1 MTYSLS
7 FFNQLVSDAIEALP
21 NGVRASFLRIAQR
34 METEGPDLGMPYTKA
49 MGQGLFEIR
58 ARGPE
63 GIGRVF
69 YCTLQGRR
77 IVLLHVLVKKTQAT
91 PDKDLTLAR
100 KRLSEVKR
108 NE

>member
-1 MTYSLS
+1 MAYALS
-7 FFNQLVSDAIEALP
+7 FFNQAVRDDVEALP
-21 NGVRASFLRIAQR
+21 SGIRASFLRIAQR
-34 METEGPDLGMPYTKA
+34 MELDGPDLGMPYTKA

-58 ARGPE
+58 AKGQE

-77 IVLLHVLVKKTQAT
+77 IVLLHVLIKKTQAT
-91 PDKDLTLAR
+91 PDKDLAFAR
-100 KRLSEVKR
+100 RRVSEVKR

>member
-1 MTYSLS
+1 MYSLS
-7 FFNQLVSDAIEALP
+7 FFNQSVSDAIEALP
-21 NGVRASFLRIAQR
+21 NGVRASFLKIAQR
-34 METEGPDLGMPYTKA
+34 MEMDGPDLGMPYTKA

-58 ARGPE
+58 ARGQE

-77 IVLLHVLVKKTQAT
+77 IVLLHVLIKKTQAT
-91 PDKDLTLAR
+91 PSRDLALAR

>member
-7 FFNQLVSDAIEALP
+7 FFNQTVSDKVDALP
-21 NGVRASFLRIAQR
+21 SAIRASFLKIAER
-34 METEGPDLGMPYTKA
+34 METDGPDLGMPYTKA
-49 MGQGLFEIR
+49 TGQGLFEIR
-58 ARGPE
+58 ARGQE

-91 PDKDLTLAR
+91 PDKDLALAR